1 MIELLAVLS
10 ASAAVGMRIALPM
23 LVIGLFQGYSLWSEM
38 PILSKLSS
46 PILLFLL
53 SSWSLVEL
61 FASKQVIGQ
70 RVLQVV
76 ELILSPV
83 VGAIMGLIFA
93 KATTTPEWLV
103 AVIGGGFAFL
113 LQLVQVGWFFRLRG
127 LPLWAVF
134 IQDFLCIVLILFAY
148 RAPWQGGLIALLL
161 LWLAIRS
168 SKYWYKWYK
177 NDQLKSRKWKKIR
190 ESDN

>member
-23 LVIGLFQGYSLWSEM
+23 LVIGLFQGYNLWSEM

-46 PILLFLL
+46 PILLFFL

-70 RVLQVV
+70 RVLQMV
-76 ELILSPV
+76 ELILSPI

-93 KATTTPEWLV
+93 KATATPEWLV
-103 AVIGGGFAFL
+103 AMVGGSFAFL

-134 IQDFLCIVLILFAY
+134 LQDFLCIVLVMFAY
-148 RAPWQGGLIALLL
+148 GAPWQGGLIALLL
-161 LWLAIRS
+161 FWLAIRS
-168 SKYWYKWYK
+168 SKYWYDWYK
-177 NDQLKSRKWKKIR
+177 KDQLKSRKWKKIG
-190 ESDN
+190 ESSD